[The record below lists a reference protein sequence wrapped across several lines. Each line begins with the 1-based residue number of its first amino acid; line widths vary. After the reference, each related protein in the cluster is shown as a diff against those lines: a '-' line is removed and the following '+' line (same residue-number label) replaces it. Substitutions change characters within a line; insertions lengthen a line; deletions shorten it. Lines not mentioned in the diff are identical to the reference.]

1 MDVKKGNY
9 LKNQDIEGV
18 AFSFSKNKENF
29 YIIDSNNNVMSVSN
43 NNNLEVLPI
52 SEINYDN
59 YLSVICG
66 IEDERYEHQDKD
78 SYKNALTWELEDN
91 ANLLLKIINE
101 QLKKYNKNYKDIL
114 YVFLNCNNKIVVDI
128 GFELVLK

>member
-29 YIIDSNNNVMSVSN
+29 YIIDSNNNVMSVPN

-52 SEINYDN
+52 SKINYDN

-66 IEDERYEHQDKD
+66 IEDERYEHQDKE
-78 SYKNALTWELEDN
+78 SYENALSWELEDS
-91 ANLLLKIINE
+91 ANLLLKVINE
-101 QLKKYNKNYKDIL
+101 QLKQYNRNYKDIL
-114 YVFLNCNNKIVVDI
+114 YIFLNCNNKIVVDI
-128 GFELVLK
+128 GFELILK